1 MRDNY
6 VGDVGDFYKYSLLRQ
21 LCGATGGGPKRK
33 LGVVWYLYPD
43 PCKDTDG
50 LHLAYLSPQK
60 REEYRA
66 ADPELYDKLSQLI
79 ADDARSVAEVRK
91 RNLLPKGTAFF
102 EEPLSLSHLPKGT
115 KAATEQRLEH
125 RRAWLERALK
135 ATKDCDIVFFDPDNG
150 LEVASVKP
158 HQDKGPK
165 YTFYDE
171 LLPFW
176 QRGQSLV
183 IYQHK
188 NMHQTAEVQ
197 IAERKRELAERL
209 GYEGEIEAFYYPK
222 WGGRVFLFIR

>member
-6 VGDVGDFYKYSLLRQ
+6 VGDVGDFYKYSLLRR
-21 LCGATGGGPKRK
+21 LCGATGEGPKRK
-33 LGVVWYLYPD
+33 LGVIWYLYPD
-43 PCKDTDG
+43 PCKETDG

-60 REEYRA
+60 RDEYHP
-66 ADPELYDKLSQLI
+66 ADPELYDKLGQLI
-79 ADDARSVAEVRK
+79 ADTVRQ
-91 RNLLPKGTAFF
+91 RGLLPADTVFF
-102 EEPLSLSHLPKGT
+102 EEPLSLVSLPKGSSS
-115 KAATEQRLEH
+115 AVESRLAY
-125 RRAWLERALK
+125 RRAWLGRALE

-150 LEVASVKP
+150 LEVASVKA

-209 GYEGEIEAFYYPK
+209 GYDRETEAFYFPK
-222 WGGRVFLFIR
+222 WGGRIFFVCK